1 MNPKT
6 RLSLTAMAGFTSKT
20 TGIQGVVVWLNPGE
34 GGAHGPMVKVSN
46 VKGKTRFE
54 AKDCF
59 SVSIPRNP
67 QHSPTIVAGECEL
80 TAKELK
86 RVISFIANNIDQ
98 LLQIWRA
105 EALPDE
111 LTFTKVGS

>member
-6 RLSLTAMAGFTSKT
+6 QLSPNVMTGFTSKI
-20 TGIQGVVVWLNPGE
+20 TGIQGVVVWLNPGD
-34 GGAHGPMVKVSN
+34 GGVHGPMLKVSN
-46 VKGKTRFE
+46 VKGKARFE

-67 QHSPTIVAGECEL
+67 QHSPTVVAGECEL

-86 RVISFIANNIDQ
+86 RVLSFVSNNIVQ
-98 LLQIWRA
+98 LLQIWRS
-105 EALPDE
+105 EALPGE
-111 LTFTKVGS
+111 LTFTKV

>member
-6 RLSLTAMAGFTSKT
+6 QLSPTVMAGFTGKT
-20 TGIQGVVVWLNPGE
+20 TGIQGVVVWLNPGD

-46 VKGKTRFE
+46 VKGKAPFE

-67 QHSPTIVAGECEL
+67 QHSPTVVAGECEL
-80 TAKELK
+80 TARELK
-86 RVISFIANNIDQ
+86 QVISFIANNIVQ
-98 LLQIWRA
+98 LLQIWRS

-111 LTFTKVGS
+111 LTFTKV